1 MGLVAISFLHFAY
14 FLVQIIVVIE
24 VQKDTQV
31 SYLNRL
37 VWIKV
42 NMHG

>member
-1 MGLVAISFLHFAY
+1 
-14 FLVQIIVVIE
+14 LVQIIVVIE